1 MRRGRPESA
10 AVVPSRVRTVLCHPV
25 LRSIAAGLALAASM
39 PPWGWWPAALLGI
52 VLLDR
57 LLVDTTWRQRLM
69 RGSLI
74 GWSLFAPTIIWITQL
89 TAPGYVI
96 AVLLLGG
103 LVGVF
108 LTIVPTGAGRRPA
121 LVGTWVL
128 CESLRT
134 AWPFGGVPLSLL
146 GVGQS
151 TSPLVGT
158 ARIGGV
164 LLVGG
169 VTVALGLAL
178 SAALRG
184 ERRVTA
190 ALAVPVVVIVAVA
203 AVIAPRGHETG
214 ETVDVAFVQGGGEQG
229 TRAIHSDAD
238 LVFRRHVEAS
248 ALVPSGMDLVLWPE
262 NVVDTRWAVQDDEKG
277 RELLDLARELD
288 APLLI
293 GTVEGVDDQ
302 HFRNAQQVAL
312 PDGTWGDRYVK
323 VQRVPFG
330 EWVPFRTF
338 IERFA
343 PDTLAARD
351 ATVSHQSGLLR
362 TEPAPLATVISWE
375 VFFGHRA
382 RSGVRAGGEVLY
394 NPTNGSTY
402 TGTFV
407 QTQQIAHSRLRAIE
421 NGRWMVQVAPTGFS
435 AFVTPEGEVRQRT
448 GTREQAVRVHRD
460 LPLRSGFTW
469 YTRLGDGPVR
479 LIALALLA
487 AGLLRSRA
495 AASRDR
501 R

>member
-1 MRRGRPESA
+1 MATDRPRPPRLHPSIR
-10 AVVPSRVRTVLCHPV
+10 AVL
-25 LRSIAAGLALAASM
+25 AGLALAASM

-57 LLVDTTWRQRLM
+57 LLVDTGWRQRLL
-69 RGSLI
+69 RGSLV
-74 GWSLFAPTIIWITQL
+74 GWSLFVPTIIWITQL

-108 LTIVPTGAGRRPA
+108 LAAVPTGPGRRPA
-121 LVGTWVL
+121 LVGAWVL

-134 AWPFGGVPLSLL
+134 AWPFGGVPLSLV
-146 GVGQS
+146 GVGQ
-151 TSPLVGT
+151 TTGPLVGT

-190 ALAVPVVVIVAVA
+190 ALAVPVVLLVAVA
-203 AVIAPRGHETG
+203 AVIAPRGHATG

-238 LVFRRHVEAS
+238 LVFRRHVDAS
-248 ALVPSGMDLVLWPE
+248 AEVPPDMDLVLWPE

-277 RELLDLARELD
+277 EELLDLARELD
-288 APLLI
+288 APLLV
-293 GTVEGVDDQ
+293 GTVEGVDDR
-302 HFRNAQQVAL
+302 HFRNAQQIAL

-330 EWVPFRTF
+330 EWVPFRSF

-362 TEPAPLATVISWE
+362 TEPAPIATVISWE

-382 RSGVRAGGEVLY
+382 RAGVRAGGEVLY

-435 AFVTPEGEVRQRT
+435 AFVTPDGEVLQRT
-448 GTREQAVRVHRD
+448 GTRERAVRIHRD
-460 LPLRSGFTW
+460 LPLRSGYTW
-469 YTRLGDGPVR
+469 YTRLGDAPVR
-479 LIALALLA
+479 LAALALVA
-487 AGLLRSRA
+487 AGILRSRGA
-495 AASRDR
+495 TSPDR